1 MLSVAPWFPISYP
14 VLRLLLVG
22 AGADGV
28 DLVFGVA
35 GGGFGVGSG
44 VAALVGSSD
53 SCAAD
58 DGFAGGLLPCVVD
71 AAPVFPA
78 AGAGLAAGVDG
89 LVAFA
94 GFAAA

>member
-14 VLRLLLVG
+14 VLRLLLAG
-22 AGADGV
+22 AGADDV
-28 DLVFGVA
+28 DFVFGAA
-35 GGGFGVGSG
+35 GGGFGVDSV
-44 VAALVGSSD
+44 VAAPVGSSD

-58 DGFAGGLLPCVVD
+58 DGLAGGLLPCVDD
-71 AAPVFPA
+71 AAPVLPA

>member
-1 MLSVAPWFPISYP
+1 VLSVAPWFPISYP
-14 VLRLLLVG
+14 VLRLLLTG
-22 AGADGV
+22 ATADDV
-28 DLVFGVA
+28 DFVFGAA

-44 VAALVGSSD
+44 AAALVGNSD

-58 DGFAGGLLPCVVD
+58 DGFAGGLLPCAVD
-71 AAPVFPA
+71 AAPVLLA

-89 LVAFA
+89 LVGFA